1 MCQFDM
7 DRLNICNEIERLLIH
22 SGNENN
28 GVYYHV
34 IMLIKKE
41 VERDLYWE
49 KIGLSQS
56 IEVVAHNQEVS

>member
-1 MCQFDM
+1 MCQFDR

-56 IEVVAHNQEVS
+56 SEVVAHNQEVS